1 MRWQSRYARYAKLAS
16 VTLVAVALAA
26 CGHQSTG
33 GSAAPA
39 SSGSAS
45 IPAATELTHLK
56 QVVTAAQADASQS
69 FSPGPAIQ
77 NMAALKGKKIMALPG
92 TSLIPTCVQD
102 VKTIQSIGNAAGTPV
117 TIINTTGQVSEW
129 ESAINLAISQHYAA
143 VDFICDDV
151 PSIIGPEIE
160 KANSA
165 GLKIFGYGLS
175 MPLTPQNYPGLAGG
189 TMEPIWQ
196 DYSTMIDQAFVQS
209 GGKPFDML
217 VISSV
222 GVIGN
227 AQDVAMLKAQ
237 VSQMCGSA
245 CHVTVVDIE
254 VPEWGTKIQSTVQT
268 QLLNHPNISV
278 VYPMFS
284 GEYSFV
290 LPAVQASHRSVVVT
304 GAFGGG
310 TPQIKLQTQS
320 PINNIIIGD
329 MTSDPVWAAY
339 EFYYQTML
347 GLAGQPMVPLNSTTT
362 PNILATSANAQKMLS
377 GAAWGD
383 NFVNAYRQ
391 AFGLPPLSGAA
402 LQAAATV
409 GS

>member
-1 MRWQSRYARYAKLAS
+1 MRRQTRYFRLAAI
-16 VTLVAVALAA
+16 TLAAAALAA
-26 CGHQSTG
+26 CGHQSTTG
-33 GSAAPA
+33 ISSAPGST
-39 SSGSAS
+39 SNAS
-45 IPAATELTHLK
+45 IPAARELTHLK
-56 QVVTAAQADASQS
+56 QVVTAAQANASQS

-92 TSLIPTCVQD
+92 TSQIPTCVQD
-102 VKTIQSIGNAAGTPV
+102 VKVIKSIGDAAGTPV
-117 TIINTTGQVSEW
+117 TIINTSGQVSQW
-129 ESAINLAISQHYAA
+129 ESAIDLAISQHYAA

-160 KANSA
+160 KARSH
-165 GLKIFGYGLS
+165 GVKVFGYGLS
-175 MPLTPQNYPGLAGG
+175 MPLTQKNYPGLAGG

-196 DYSTMIDQAFVQS
+196 DYSTMLDQAFVRS

-217 VISSV
+217 VISST

-227 AQDVAMLKAQ
+227 AQDVAMLK
-237 VSQMCGSA
+237 SQFSRLCGSA
-245 CHVTVVDIE
+245 CHVYVVDIE
-254 VPEWGTKIQSTVQT
+254 VPDWGTKIQSTVQT
-268 QLLNHPNISV
+268 QLLTHPGIGV

-290 LPAVQASHRSVVVT
+290 LPAVEASHRSVVVT

-310 TPQIKLQTQS
+310 TPQIKLQTQA

-329 MTSDPVWAAY
+329 MTSWPVWAAY

-362 PNILATSANAQKMLS
+362 PNILATSANAQKVLT
-377 GAAWGD
+377 GAAWGYSW
-383 NFVNAYRQ
+383 VNAYRK
-391 AFGLPPLSGAA
+391 AFGLPPLSGGA
-402 LQAAATV
+402 LTAAATV

>member
-1 MRWQSRYARYAKLAS
+1 MRWQTRYFRFAAI
-16 VTLVAVALAA
+16 TLVAAGLAA
-26 CGHQSTG
+26 CGHQSTA
-33 GSAAPA
+33 GSPGTSGSSTSNATIPA
-39 SSGSAS
+39 SKDLA
-45 IPAATELTHLK
+45 HLR
-56 QVVTAAQADASQS
+56 QEVSSAQANAAQS

-102 VKTIQSIGNAAGTPV
+102 VKVIQSVGNAAGTPV
-117 TIINTTGQVSEW
+117 TIINTSGQVSQW
-129 ESAINLAISQHYAA
+129 ESAIDLAISQHYAA

-160 KANSA
+160 KAKA
-165 GLKIFGYGLS
+165 HGVKVFGYGLS
-175 MPLTPQNYPGLAGG
+175 MPLTQKNYPGLAGG
-189 TMEPIWQ
+189 TMEPIWH
-196 DYSTMIDQAFVQS
+196 DYSTMIDQAFVQN

-237 VSQMCGSA
+237 VKQMCGSA
-245 CHVTVVDIE
+245 CNVTVVDIE
-254 VPEWGTKIQSTVQT
+254 VPDWGTKIQSTVQT
-268 QLLNHPNISV
+268 QLLNHSNIGV

-290 LPAVQASHRSVVVT
+290 LPAVEASHRSVIVT

-320 PINNIIIGD
+320 PVNNIIIGD

-362 PNILATSANAQKMLS
+362 PNILATSANAQKVLS

-402 LQAAATV
+402 LNAAATV

>member
-1 MRWQSRYARYAKLAS
+1 MRWHRYSRLAAI
-16 VTLVAVALAA
+16 TLVAAGLAA
-26 CGHQSTG
+26 CGQQSTT
-33 GSAAPA
+33 GSAAAPV
-39 SSGSAS
+39 SGSNAS
-45 IPAATELTHLK
+45 IPAGKELSHLQ
-56 QVVTAAQADASQS
+56 QVVTSAQANATQS
-69 FSPGPAIQ
+69 FSPGPAIS

-102 VKTIQSIGNAAGTPV
+102 VKVIQSIGNAAGTPV
-117 TIINTTGQVSEW
+117 TIINTSGQVSQW
-129 ESAINLAISQHYAA
+129 ESAIDLAISQHYAA

-160 KANSA
+160 KAQA
-165 GLKIFGYGLS
+165 HGVKVFGYGLS
-175 MPLTPQNYPGLAGG
+175 MPLTQKNYPGLAGG

-196 DYSTMIDQAFVQS
+196 DYSTMIDQAFVKT

-227 AQDVAMLKAQ
+227 AADVAMLKAQ
-237 VSQMCGSA
+237 VKQMCGSA
-245 CHVTVVDIE
+245 CNVTVVDIE
-254 VPEWGTKIQSTVQT
+254 VPDWGTKIQSTVQT
-268 QLLNHPNISV
+268 QLLNHRNIGV

-290 LPAVQASHRSVVVT
+290 LPAVEASHRSVLVT

-320 PINNIIIGD
+320 PVNNIIIGD

-362 PNILATSANAQKMLS
+362 PNILATTANAQKVLT

-383 NFVNAYRQ
+383 TFVNAYRQ
-391 AFGLPPLSGAA
+391 AFGLPPLSGSA
-402 LQAAATV
+402 LNTAATV

>member
-1 MRWQSRYARYAKLAS
+1 MRWQRYSRLA
-16 VTLVAVALAA
+16 VITLVATGLAA
-26 CGHQSTG
+26 CGQQSTTG
-33 GSAAPA
+33 SSAAPV
-39 SSGSAS
+39 SSSNAS
-45 IPAATELTHLK
+45 IPASKELSHLQ
-56 QVVTAAQADASQS
+56 QVVTSAQADASQT
-69 FSPGPAIQ
+69 FSPGPAIS

-102 VKTIQSIGNAAGTPV
+102 VKVIQSIGDAAGTPV
-117 TIINTTGQVSEW
+117 TIINTSGQVSQW
-129 ESAINLAISQHYAA
+129 ESAIDLAIAQHYAA

-160 KANSA
+160 KAQSH
-165 GLKIFGYGLS
+165 GVKVFGYGLS
-175 MPLTPQNYPGLAGG
+175 MPLTQKNYPGLAGG
-189 TMEPIWQ
+189 TMEPIWN
-196 DYSTMIDQAFVQS
+196 DYSTMIDQAFVKT

-227 AQDVAMLKAQ
+227 AADVAMLKAQ
-237 VSQMCGSA
+237 VKQMCGSA
-245 CHVTVVDIE
+245 CNVTVVDIE
-254 VPEWGTKIQSTVQT
+254 VPDWGTKIQSTVQT
-268 QLLNHPNISV
+268 QLLNHRNIGV

-290 LPAVQASHRSVVVT
+290 LPAVEASHRSVLVT

-320 PINNIIIGD
+320 PVNNIIIGD

-362 PNILATSANAQKMLS
+362 PNILATSANAQKVLS

-383 NFVNAYRQ
+383 TFVNAYRQ
-391 AFGLPPLSGAA
+391 AFGLAPLSGSA
-402 LQAAATV
+402 LNTAATV

>member
-1 MRWQSRYARYAKLAS
+1 MRWQTRYSRLAAI
-16 VTLVAVALAA
+16 TLVAAGLAA
-26 CGHQSTG
+26 CGHQSTTG
-33 GSAAPA
+33 
-39 SSGSAS
+39 SSGSAGS
-45 IPAATELTHLK
+45 PTSSATIPASKDLAHLR
-56 QVVTAAQADASQS
+56 QVVASAQADAAQS

-102 VKTIQSIGNAAGTPV
+102 VKVIQSIGDAAGTPV
-117 TIINTTGQVSEW
+117 TIINTSGQVSQW
-129 ESAINLAISQHYAA
+129 ESAIDLAISQHYAA

-160 KANSA
+160 KAKA
-165 GLKIFGYGLS
+165 HGVKVFGYGLS
-175 MPLTPQNYPGLAGG
+175 MPLTQKNYPGLAGG

-196 DYSTMIDQAFVQS
+196 DYSTMLDQAFVRS

-245 CHVTVVDIE
+245 CHVYVVDIE

-268 QLLNHPNISV
+268 QLLTHQSIGV

-290 LPAVQASHRSVVVT
+290 LPAVQASHRNVVVT

-310 TPQIKLQTQS
+310 TPQIKLQTQA
-320 PINNIIIGD
+320 PINNTIIGD

-362 PNILATSANAQKMLS
+362 PNILATSANAQKVLS

-383 NFVNAYRQ
+383 NFVNAYRK

-402 LQAAATV
+402 LTAAATV